1 MHIIDGLAL
10 GGAEQIMATLA
21 TEMRGRGYQ
30 PTVVTLS
37 RVVAGQPYEEILRSA
52 GVEVIRCAKRT
63 KTAFHLF
70 RDLTHLMRAQHPD
83 LVHTHLFAADV
94 WGGMCAYRS
103 HIPTISTEH
112 NINREEGRMK
122 HWLKYRTH
130 RYRHAIAAVSH
141 AVAENIAHECP
152 SARTVTRVIPNGIDV
167 KRFHIAR
174 RTKGTPVISVIGR
187 LERQK
192 GHTDL
197 LAALPLVTQPYEAH
211 FYGTGSQRH
220 TLLRT
225 ITELRLTN
233 RVHLHEPVQAI
244 EQVYAQ
250 SDIVVVPSRWEGFG
264 LVAVE
269 AMAAGCAVVVSDVD
283 GLKEV
288 VTHDTDGMRVNM
300 RKPEIVAQTLNE
312 LLVNPQ
318 RRARLGAA
326 AQQTVTQ
333 HYSRS
338 TMLAAYEQ
346 LYQSLL

>member
-52 GVEVIRCAKRT
+52 GVEVIRCPKRT

-94 WGGMCAYRS
+94 WGGRCAYRAN
-103 HIPTISTEH
+103 IPTVSTEH
-112 NINREEGRMK
+112 NINREEGMAK

-141 AVAENIAHECP
+141 AVAEDITRHCR
-152 SARTVTRVIPNGIDV
+152 SARTITRVIPNGIDV
-167 KRFHIAR
+167 KRFTVPRVKNDMPTIA
-174 RTKGTPVISVIGR
+174 VIGR
-187 LERQK
+187 FATQK
-192 GHTDL
+192 GHADL
-197 LAALPLVTQPYEAH
+197 LAALPLVTQPYVAH
-211 FYGTGSQRH
+211 FYGTGERRKEIEH
-220 TLLRT
+220 A
-225 ITELRLTN
+225 IAHLRLQN
-233 RVHLHEPVQAI
+233 RVHLHEPQQAI

-264 LVAVE
+264 LVTVE

-318 RRARLGAA
+318 RRARLGVA

-338 TMLAAYEQ
+338 TMLAAYDHI
-346 LYQSLL
+346 YQSLL